1 MSVHRDRYR
10 PMCITDIEA
19 IEMSRKLA
27 EYHKD
32 LAIEAALWKG
42 VRPFELV
49 HEYHSDLAERLS
61 IEVTQIPE
69 RIATPSVPKSAIVP
83 SMTVG

>member
-1 MSVHRDRYR
+1 MS
-10 PMCITDIEA
+10 ITDIEA

-42 VRPFELV
+42 VRPLDLV
-49 HEYHSDLAERLS
+49 HEYHSDLAERLT
-61 IEVTQIPE
+61 IEVNQIPE
-69 RIATPSVPKSAIVP
+69 RITAAKRAKERYRAIDD
-83 SMTVG
+83 GWLGAK

>member
-1 MSVHRDRYR
+1 
-10 PMCITDIEA
+10 MCITDIEA

-42 VRPFELV
+42 VRPF
-49 HEYHSDLAERLS
+49 DLFTN
-61 IEVTQIPE
+61 I
-69 RIATPSVPKSAIVP
+69 TPISPNGSPLK
-83 SMTVG
+83 